1 MIAIVAL
8 GIVAVPG
15 QERRWTRF
23 SLWLVAATMANF
35 ASRIFAMPTNGK
47 NGKNGASKGLYLQW
61 EGKKVYRQTT
71 RYNTTLEHL
80 R

>member
-1 MIAIVAL
+1 
-8 GIVAVPG
+8 
-15 QERRWTRF
+15 
-23 SLWLVAATMANF
+23 MANF